1 MHIVLISDEL
11 ITVEF
16 TLFFFFLQQLERE
29 NSGSQLKSQ
38 LDEMTSQLEKE
49 REKNARMQEKLT
61 QLEGY
66 VSEVKLKRTQ
76 SKICIIM

>member
-16 TLFFFFLQQLERE
+16 TLFFFLQQLERE